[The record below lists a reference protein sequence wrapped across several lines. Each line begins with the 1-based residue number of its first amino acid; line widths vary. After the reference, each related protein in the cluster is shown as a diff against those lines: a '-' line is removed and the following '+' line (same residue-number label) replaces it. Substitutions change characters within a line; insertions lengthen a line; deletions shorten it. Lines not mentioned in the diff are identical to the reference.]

1 MSNLTKFVMA
11 LVGLVAMLLV
21 GSRQLFL
28 FVVMKEPSGPG
39 IAGGSSH
46 LWLAGMAGLIACVA
60 GGLMFYF
67 FGRHENS
74 KWSKVVMTPI
84 GPLLT
89 PLAINLATSPA
100 LTPFNARRWA
110 LANSWLVKQPD
121 DRIPMDGSVSDS
133 GQTPSGQR
141 SFARRTHQLMFKKWS
156 QERHDS

>member
-21 GSRQLFL
+21 ASRQLFL
-28 FVVMKEPSGPG
+28 FIVMKDPSGLSM
-39 IAGGSSH
+39 AGGNSH
-46 LWLAGMAGLIACVA
+46 VWFAVIAAVIACVA
-60 GGLMFYF
+60 AGLMFFF

-74 KWSKVVMTPI
+74 KWSKVVMTPT
-84 GPLLT
+84 GPLFT
-89 PLAINLATSPA
+89 PLAIKLTISP
-100 LTPFNARRWA
+100 LVPFNAKRWA

-121 DRIPMDGSVSDS
+121 DRTPMDGSVRDS
-133 GQTPSGQR
+133 GQTSSGQR